1 MTKPERRLTGPQKV
15 PSFRTAPL
23 EMDRSLDYV
32 HLEAEMLE
40 LTADEPWVVGY
51 MRWSQ
56 PASQCYPSKSTP
68 RFFARLLPTE
78 LSLTVP

>member
-1 MTKPERRLTGPQKV
+1 MTKLERRLTGPQKV

-40 LTADEPWVVGY
+40 LTADEPW
-51 MRWSQ
+51 SQ